1 MEIEFRHCDLE
12 IKEVTKGNISFSQMN
27 DVIEKLTIS
36 IADTLTTA
44 IDFITK
50 NYEEIMKTLERGKE

>member
-1 MEIEFRHCDLE
+1 MEIELRNCDLE
-12 IKEVTKGNISFSQMN
+12 IKEVTIGNISFSQMN

-44 IDFITK
+44 VEFITK